1 MKKILLLFLITVNL
15 CNGAEQALEW
25 PAALNNDLGIEATE
39 ALIALL
45 RSSANAQSSQ
55 SPASSVT
62 KKNIDAKLVKKL
74 LHEIVI

>member
-1 MKKILLLFLITVNL
+1 MKKILLLFLITV
-15 CNGAEQALEW
+15 NGAEQALEW